1 MRYTRLLVVSLTA
14 AVSLINLSVLAGDA
28 GTGESPV
35 EKQAKEI
42 TWLSFDEGLTK
53 LNKEPN
59 DKHMFIDITASWC
72 GWCKRMEKEAFSDP
86 QVIATVNEFFV
97 PVKLWSDSREMLD
110 IDGYKISEQ
119 NLARTE
125 FNVRGVPV
133 FWFISPDKVKIGPL
147 RGYQTTERMAK
158 ALEWVKN
165 YEYDTTGA
173 KQDSTEAEK
182 NK

>member
-1 MRYTRLLVVSLTA
+1 MRYTGLLFVGVIVAASMISLSIRADDTGKGVSPNDKEA
-14 AVSLINLSVLAGDA
+14 
-28 GTGESPV
+28 
-35 EKQAKEI
+35 EKI
-42 TWLSFDEGLTK
+42 VWLSFDEGLALLK
-53 LNKEPN
+53 KESN

-86 QVIATVNEFFV
+86 QVIATINEFFV
-97 PVKLWSDSREMLD
+97 PVKLWSDSQKMID
-110 IDGYKISEQ
+110 IDGYKISEE

-158 ALEWVKN
+158 ALNWVKN

-173 KQDSTEAEK
+173 RPGANEEK
-182 NK
+182 KK